1 MAGQWEGRAGQ
12 GTPGQGR
19 AHQGRAGHTRAAHQ
33 EGRPGQS
40 YGRVEHGRALGGPGR
55 VGQGRA
61 GQGRAGQGRA
71 GLGRQGKLTCL
82 NGLQT
87 LNGCAYLQ
95 GHVCWHVWYIHKG
108 ICGCL
113 IDIHN
118 HEQLNAPLQS
128 GLASGG
134 VLNCT
139 HRSCHLS
146 ASPTS

>member
-12 GTPGQGR
+12 GRAGQGTPGQR
-19 AHQGRAGHTRAAHQ
+19 IRRPSL
-33 EGRPGQS
+33 GRPGQS
-40 YGRVEHGRALGGPGR
+40 YRRVEHGRALKGPSR

-61 GQGRAGQGRA
+61 GQDRAGQGGS

-82 NGLQT
+82 NGLQS
-87 LNGCAYLQ
+87 LNGSAYLQ
-95 GHVCWHVWYIHKG
+95 GHVCRHVWYFHKG

-113 IDIHN
+113 IDLHN
-118 HEQLNAPLQS
+118 HEQLNAALQS

-134 VLNCT
+134 VLNCI
-139 HRSCHLS
+139 HRPCHLS